1 MAEPKD
7 PSLRVVDRRWW
18 ARESEA
24 GEAAGDDRLRKPT
37 YVEELERQLAD
48 KDAQVK
54 RLLEDHRRA
63 VEEFDQTRIRLRRDV
78 SKEVDRG
85 RRTMLT
91 DLLEVLD
98 NLDRAAA
105 AAHERTSAPEQALE
119 RLAKGVDLVR
129 DQFLAKLEALGVARL
144 DVIDQPFDASQHEA
158 ITTTPVDDPARD
170 GLVVA
175 VVKEGYAIGDELL
188 RPAAVV
194 VGKFEG
200 GRDR

>member
-1 MAEPKD
+1 MADSNE

-18 ARESEA
+18 ARETEA
-24 GEAAGDDRLRKPT
+24 GERAGEERLRKPT
-37 YVEELERQLAD
+37 YVEELERQLAE

-63 VEEFDQTRIRLRRDV
+63 VDEFDQTRIRLRRDV
-78 SKEVDRG
+78 GKEVDRA

-91 DLLEVLD
+91 EFLEVVD

-105 AAHERTSAPEQALE
+105 AAHETTAAPEQAVE

-129 DQFLAKLEALGVARL
+129 DQFLTKLEALGVARL
-144 DVIDQPFDASQHEA
+144 DVVGRPFDASQHDA
-158 ITTTPVDDPARD
+158 VTMTPVDDPARD

-175 VVKEGYAIGDELL
+175 VVKEGYAIGDDLL

-194 VGKFEG
+194 VGKFDRTREG
-200 GRDR
+200 